1 MASGQWLVNE
11 PPNITEERNHEWMRP
26 LRGRN
31 DVGGDRVP
39 GGFDPGYTF
48 NPHFPTTLEG
58 SHPVIPLKTS
68 A

>member
-1 MASGQWLVNE
+1 
-11 PPNITEERNHEWMRP
+11 MRP

-48 NPHFPTTLEG
+48 NPHFSTTLEG
-58 SHPVIPLKTS
+58 VASGYSFENICVNLRHLRLRASSYNVAKGEIVC
-68 A
+68 

>member
-1 MASGQWLVNE
+1 KKE
-11 PPNITEERNHEWMRP
+11 RPNIVLETIQVWMRP

-39 GGFDPGYTF
+39 GGVDPGDTF
-48 NPHFPTTLEG
+48 NPHFSTTLEG

-68 A
+68 AGVCAICG